1 MSKMITKTIELIA
14 NVDGASSGNPGDA
27 SIGVVIQDK
36 RHIYQETISQYIGQ
50 ATNNVAEYRALLMA
64 LKRAKDLGGEKF
76 SVKSD
81 SELLVK
87 QIKGVYK
94 VKNDA
99 LKELNSQAQAFIKNF
114 KFFSIEHV
122 RREYNKEADK
132 LAKQAITEYRRA
144 SRMVAA
150 QDQIV

>member
-1 MSKMITKTIELIA
+1 MLKVTTKITELIA
-14 NVDGASSGNPGDA
+14 NIDGASSGNPGDA
-27 SIGVVIQDK
+27 SIGVVIKDK
-36 RHIYQETISQYIGQ
+36 KHVYQETISQYIGL

-64 LKRAKDLGGEKF
+64 LKKAKAMEVEKF
-76 SVKSD
+76 FVKSD

-87 QIKGVYK
+87 QIKGLYK

-99 LKELNSQAQAFIKNF
+99 LKELNSQAQFLIHQF
-114 KFFSIEHV
+114 RFFSIEHV

-144 SRMVAA
+144 NRMVAA
-150 QDQIV
+150 QE

>member
-1 MSKMITKTIELIA
+1 MSKMMTKTTELIV
-14 NVDGASSGNPGDA
+14 NIDGASSGNPGDA
-27 SIGVVIQDK
+27 SIGVVIKDK
-36 RHIYQETISQYIGQ
+36 GHIYQETISQYIGP

-64 LKRAKDLGGEKF
+64 LEKAKDLGAEKIF
-76 SVKSD
+76 VKSD

-99 LKELNSQAQAFIKNF
+99 LKELNSQAQTLISNF
-114 KFFSIEHV
+114 KSFDLEHV

-144 SRMVAA
+144 NRMVAA

>member
-1 MSKMITKTIELIA
+1 MSKLITKTTELIA
-14 NVDGASSGNPGDA
+14 NIDGASSGNPGDA
-27 SIGVVIQDK
+27 SIGVVIKDK
-36 RHIYQETISQYIGQ
+36 RKTYQETISQYIGL

-64 LKRAKDLGGEKF
+64 LKRANELKTEKF
-76 SVKSD
+76 FVKSD

-87 QIKGVYK
+87 QIKGIYK

-99 LKELNSQAQAFIKNF
+99 LKELNSLALSLINKIKI
-114 KFFSIEHV
+114 FSIEHV

-144 SRMVAA
+144 NRMVAA
-150 QDQIV
+150 QE